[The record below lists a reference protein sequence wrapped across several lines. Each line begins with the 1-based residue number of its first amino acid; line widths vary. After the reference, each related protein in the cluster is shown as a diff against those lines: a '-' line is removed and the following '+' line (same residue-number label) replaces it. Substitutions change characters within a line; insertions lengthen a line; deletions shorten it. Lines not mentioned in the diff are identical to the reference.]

1 MIKLLIGGKGSG
13 KTKALIEL
21 ANKAVE
27 ESKGSVV
34 CVEKGDAL
42 RLNVTSRARLISAE
56 DYAICG
62 ADAFYGFIAG
72 ILSSNYD
79 ITDLFID
86 SSMKVVNTAGASG
99 TDAELVVKVG
109 ETALGSPVKTTT
121 TATDYTF
128 EAETAVSGAV
138 ELKWTLTTAAVYIKS
153 ISVYTE

>member
-34 CVEKGDAL
+34 CVEKGNAL

-56 DYAICG
+56 DYAIMG

-86 SSMKVVNTAGASG
+86 SSMKLCLGDVDAFVSFVEKLEKITADVNVVISASIPQEECPE
-99 TDAELVVKVG
+99 AVK
-109 ETALGSPVKTTT
+109 K
-121 TATDYTF
+121 
-128 EAETAVSGAV
+128 
-138 ELKWTLTTAAVYIKS
+138 YI
-153 ISVYTE
+153 

>member
-13 KTKALIEL
+13 KTKTLIEL

-27 ESKGSVV
+27 ESNGSVV

-56 DYAICG
+56 DYSICG

-86 SSMKVVNTAGASG
+86 SSMKLCAG
-99 TDAELVVKVG
+99 DAEAFAEFVEKLEKITAEVKVVIS
-109 ETALGSPVKTTT
+109 ASIP
-121 TATDYTF
+121 
-128 EAETAVSGAV
+128 AEECPESI
-138 ELKWTLTTAAVYIKS
+138 KKYI
-153 ISVYTE
+153 

>member
-13 KTKALIEL
+13 KTKALIEF

-56 DYAICG
+56 DYAITN
-62 ADAFYGFIAG
+62 AEAFYGFIAG

-86 SSMKVVNTAGASG
+86 SAMKLSAGDVDAFVCFVERLEKITADVNVTISASI
-99 TDAELVVKVG
+99 
-109 ETALGSPVKTTT
+109 PV
-121 TATDYTF
+121 
-128 EAETAVSGAV
+128 EECPEV
-138 ELKWTLTTAAVYIKS
+138 LKKFI
-153 ISVYTE
+153 

>member
-62 ADAFYGFIAG
+62 ADAFYGFVAG

-86 SSMKVVNTAGASG
+86 SSMKLCCGDTEAFVRFVEAIEKITADVNVVISASIPMEECPE
-99 TDAELVVKVG
+99 AVK
-109 ETALGSPVKTTT
+109 K
-121 TATDYTF
+121 F
-128 EAETAVSGAV
+128 
-138 ELKWTLTTAAVYIKS
+138 I
-153 ISVYTE
+153 

>member
-13 KTKALIEL
+13 KTKTLIEL

-27 ESKGSVV
+27 ESNGSVV

-56 DYAICG
+56 DYAI
-62 ADAFYGFIAG
+62 ATAEAFYGFIAG

-86 SSMKVVNTAGASG
+86 SSMKLCAGDIDAFVSFVERLEKITADVNVTVSASIP
-99 TDAELVVKVG
+99 AE
-109 ETALGSPVKTTT
+109 ECP
-121 TATDYTF
+121 
-128 EAETAVSGAV
+128 EA
-138 ELKWTLTTAAVYIKS
+138 IKKF
-153 ISVYTE
+153 I

>member
-13 KTKALIEL
+13 KTKTLIEL

-86 SSMKVVNTAGASG
+86 SSMKLCCGDAAAFVTFVEKLEKITADVNVVISASIPQEECP
-99 TDAELVVKVG
+99 DAVK
-109 ETALGSPVKTTT
+109 K
-121 TATDYTF
+121 F
-128 EAETAVSGAV
+128 
-138 ELKWTLTTAAVYIKS
+138 I
-153 ISVYTE
+153 

>member
-72 ILSSNYD
+72 ILSSNYH

-86 SSMKVVNTAGASG
+86 SSMKLCCGDVEAFVSFVERIEKITADVNVVISASIPMEECPE
-99 TDAELVVKVG
+99 AVK
-109 ETALGSPVKTTT
+109 K
-121 TATDYTF
+121 
-128 EAETAVSGAV
+128 
-138 ELKWTLTTAAVYIKS
+138 YI
-153 ISVYTE
+153 

>member
-27 ESKGSVV
+27 ESNGSVV

-42 RLNVTSRARLISAE
+42 RLNVSSRARLISAE

-62 ADAFYGFIAG
+62 ADAFYGFVAG

-86 SSMKVVNTAGASG
+86 SSMKLCAGDVSAFATFIEKLEKITSEVSVTISASIPV
-99 TDAELVVKVG
+99 EECPESVK
-109 ETALGSPVKTTT
+109 K
-121 TATDYTF
+121 
-128 EAETAVSGAV
+128 
-138 ELKWTLTTAAVYIKS
+138 YI
-153 ISVYTE
+153 